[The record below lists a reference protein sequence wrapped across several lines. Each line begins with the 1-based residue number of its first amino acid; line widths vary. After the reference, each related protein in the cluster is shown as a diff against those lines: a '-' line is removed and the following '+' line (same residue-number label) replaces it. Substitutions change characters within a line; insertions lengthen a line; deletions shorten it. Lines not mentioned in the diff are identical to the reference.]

1 MATIKLQ
8 GNSSGSGSVI
18 LTAPNTNSTRT
29 ITLPDEDINLG
40 NVGGASATVNFTA
53 YSTFSVRGSSNV
65 SSVTDQATGNFKVN
79 YSNNLASST
88 YTSLGAAGND
98 ATSYADGNDNTD
110 HGCMIG
116 SITTSYSYIFSVDYD
131 TGAPDDA
138 QYIGLTA
145 NE

>member
-40 NVGGASATVNFTA
+40 NVGGASARVNFTA
-53 YSTFSVRGSSNV
+53 YSTFSVRGSANV

-88 YTSLGAAGND
+88 YTTLGAAGND
-98 ATSYADGNDNTD
+98 ATSYVDGNDNTD
-110 HGCMIG
+110 HVCMMG
-116 SITTSYSYIFSVDYD
+116 AITTSYSYIFTVDGD
-131 TGAPDDA
+131 NAAQDDA
-138 QYIGLTA
+138 QYVGLTA